1 MRKKEEKFVV
11 LETLWVP
18 ITSSPMIPKGEGRRY
33 PKRVLKTRLL
43 RLDGRERWDTVD
55 KAKRCAEYVKTRVKH
70 SAEYSYEVAK
80 IVKFKE
86 VAA

>member
-18 ITSSPMIPKGEGRRY
+18 IKTRY
-33 PKRVLKTRLL
+33 PNRVLKTRLL
-43 RLDGRERWDTVD
+43 RLDGRERWDTAD